1 MSRLSKF
8 NKGDKVKS
16 VVNPHETYEVLEVL
30 RNELRV
36 KALSKGFQDLE
47 FTCKKS
53 LFEIISN
60 N

>member
-1 MSRLSKF
+1 MARSSKF
-8 NKGDKVKS
+8 KKGQEVKS
-16 VVNPHETYEVLEVL
+16 VVNPSETYEVLEVL

-36 KALSKGFQDLE
+36 KSLGDGLE

-53 LFEIISN
+53 LFTN